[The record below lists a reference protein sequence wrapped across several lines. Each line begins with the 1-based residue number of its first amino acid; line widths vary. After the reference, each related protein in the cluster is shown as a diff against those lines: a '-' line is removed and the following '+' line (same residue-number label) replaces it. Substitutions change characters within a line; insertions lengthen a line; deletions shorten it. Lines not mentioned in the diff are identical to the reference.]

1 MPLVRC
7 MQIYASLMTV
17 QPQLYP
23 IVSEYHCIYTSRG
36 ADPRCSFRRTG
47 QCEGLYIVERATG
60 AGSTFF
66 SVWDK
71 YNKCIIEVIGALTL
85 R

>member
-7 MQIYASLMTV
+7 MQIYASLMAV

-47 QCEGLYIVERATG
+47 QSEGLTPWNERQELAPR
-60 AGSTFF
+60 SFF
-66 SVWDK
+66 
-71 YNKCIIEVIGALTL
+71 YMG
-85 R
+85 